1 MIHTLSTLL
10 HECTFVK
17 IRLMYSFQ
25 DVKTWVRDSHV
36 SRMGKQRTIFL
47 RYARS
52 SRITRRILARGKC
65 IRDEYENDGS
75 SMHRS
80 RGGTLT
86 RSIVDAP
93 ARRYKPNP
101 SPLGRFH
108 PGCSRSRL
116 ISIYIRRAPDH
127 DVFTRD
133 CNCAAYVYKSFVR
146 ADVVSL
152 NHGHFVIPSWNELL
166 LCI

>member
-1 MIHTLSTLL
+1 M
-10 HECTFVK
+10 
-17 IRLMYSFQ
+17 
-25 DVKTWVRDSHV
+25 DVPRNKKANQRFARFSDGKTTHDFPTVCVTYYPPDLGAWQVHPWRIEE
-36 SRMGKQRTIFL
+36 RRKQ
-47 RYARS
+47 YASISWRHFNKEHC
-52 SRITRRILARGKC
+52 RRPCSDI
-65 IRDEYENDGS
+65 
-75 SMHRS
+75 
-80 RGGTLT
+80 
-86 RSIVDAP
+86 
-93 ARRYKPNP
+93 NP

-133 CNCAAYVYKSFVR
+133 CNCAAHVYRSFVR

-152 NHGHFVIPSWNELL
+152 NRGLRYSIASWNELTLL

>member
-1 MIHTLSTLL
+1 MHF
-10 HECTFVK
+10 CQN
-17 IRLMYSFQ
+17 SF
-25 DVKTWVRDSHV
+25 DVFV
-36 SRMGKQRTIFL
+36 SRCKNVSQRFARFSDGKTTHDFPTVCAIVTYYPPDLGAWQMHPW
-47 RYARS
+47 
-52 SRITRRILARGKC
+52 RIRERRKQ
-65 IRDEYENDGS
+65 
-75 SMHRS
+75 HRS